1 MDNKLLTSLMLFSSI
16 LLTLFTTSYAQNCST
31 HQFRSNNVFS
41 TCNPLPVLN
50 SFLHWTYHSDNH
62 TVDLA
67 YRHGGVR
74 DSDWVAWGLNLG
86 GSGMLGSQCLIAFKN
101 SSGQNHAYTSPIS
114 SYNTRLSEAPLS
126 FGVPRISVDSI
137 NGEMIIFATLELP
150 SGRTNFNQVWQN
162 GQVSGQALQIHQQTG
177 DNMRSTGTVD
187 FVSGQTSAGTGGG
200 ISASSR
206 QRRRHV
212 HGVLNA
218 VSWGVMMPMGAIFAR
233 YLKVFKSANPAWFY
247 LHASCQTAAYAVGV
261 AGWGTGLKLGSDSA
275 GIKFTTHR
283 NIGITLF
290 CLGTLQIFALLLRPK
305 PDHKYRLYWNIY
317 HHVTGYTV
325 IILSIIN
332 VFEGFDALNGQK
344 NWKRAY
350 IGVIICLGAIAV
362 LLEAITWFIVIK
374 RKKTSVSDK
383 YPPGNGA
390 NGYASR
396 SHDQAA

>member
-1 MDNKLLTSLMLFSSI
+1 MDNKLLTSLFFSSI
-16 LLTLFTTSYAQNCST
+16 LLTLATSSYAQNCSS
-31 HQFRSNNVFS
+31 HQFTSNNVFA
-41 TCNPLPVLN
+41 TCNSLPVLN
-50 SFLHWTYHSDNH
+50 SFLHWTYHPANN
-62 TVDLA
+62 TVDIA
-67 YRHGGVR
+67 YRHGNVAN
-74 DSDWVAWGLNLG
+74 SDWVAWALNLG
-86 GSGMLGSQCLIAFKN
+86 GQGMVGAQCLVAFRN
-101 SSGQNHAYTSPIS
+101 SSGQIHAYTSPIT
-114 SYNTRLSEAPLS
+114 SYQTQLREGSLS
-126 FGVPRISVDSI
+126 FGVPRISAEFV

-162 GQVSGQALQIHQQTG
+162 GQVSGGALQIHGQTG
-177 DNMRSTGTVD
+177 DNIRSTGTVD
-187 FVSGQTSAGTGGG
+187 FFSGQTSGGTGGV
-200 ISASSR
+200 SASSR
-206 QRRRHV
+206 QRRRNV

-218 VSWGVMMPMGAIFAR
+218 ISWGVMMPMGAIFAR
-233 YLKVFKSANPAWFY
+233 YLKTFKSANPAWFY
-247 LHASCQTAAYAVGV
+247 LHAACQTAAYAVGV

-275 GIKFTTHR
+275 GITYTTHR

-290 CLGTLQIFALLLRPK
+290 CLGTLQVFALLLRPK

-374 RKKTSVSDK
+374 RKKTSSVSDK
-383 YPPGNGA
+383 YPQA
-390 NGYASR
+390 NGTNGVNAYA
-396 SHDQAA
+396 

>member
-1 MDNKLLTSLMLFSSI
+1 MDNKLLSSMFFSSI
-16 LLTLFTTSYAQNCST
+16 LLTLATSSYAQECLS
-31 HQFRSNNVFS
+31 HQFRSNSVFS

-50 SFLHWTYHSDNH
+50 SFLHWTYHPDNH

-67 YRHGGVR
+67 YRHGNVAN
-74 DSDWVAWGLNLG
+74 SDWVAWALNLG
-86 GSGMLGSQCLIAFKN
+86 GQGMVGAQCLVAFRN
-101 SSGQNHAYTSPIS
+101 SSGQIHAYTSPIS
-114 SYNTRLSEAPLS
+114 AYSTQLSEGPLN
-126 FGVPRISVDSI
+126 FRVPRISAEFV
-137 NGEMIIFATLELP
+137 NNEMIIFATLELP
-150 SGRTNFNQVWQN
+150 TGRTSFNQVWQN
-162 GQVSGQALQIHQQTG
+162 GPVSQGALQVHSQTG

-187 FVSGQTSAGTGGG
+187 FVSGQTSGGGG
-200 ISASSR
+200 ISAGSR
-206 QRRRHV
+206 QRRRNT

-218 VSWGVMMPMGAIFAR
+218 ISWGVMMPMGAIFAR
-233 YLKVFKSANPAWFY
+233 YLKTFKSANPAWFY
-247 LHASCQTAAYAVGV
+247 LHAACQTAAYAVGV

-275 GIKFTTHR
+275 GITYTTHR

-290 CLGTLQIFALLLRPK
+290 CLGTLQVFALLLRPK

-317 HHVTGYTV
+317 HHATGYTV

-374 RKKTSVSDK
+374 RKKTTAVSDK
-383 YPPGNGA
+383 YPQGNGTNA
-390 NGYASR
+390 VNAYA
-396 SHDQAA
+396 